1 MARRLLP
8 LNGLRAFEAS
18 ARHLS
23 FKAAAEE
30 LNVTPAAI
38 SHQVKALEDMIG
50 QKLFRRLTRQLV
62 LTEAAQLTLP
72 DLQQGF
78 EHLSRACRI
87 LESKTEEGILTISV
101 APSFGA
107 KWLVPRL
114 VGFQEAHPE
123 IEVRIAGADHLVDF
137 DAEDVDAGVRYGRGD
152 YEGLHVDRLFTV
164 SVLPVCCPSLTR
176 GEMPLHQPADL
187 RHHTLL
193 HLSSFQPNEASP
205 AWGMWLKAAGLDGI
219 DPNRGPKFNASALVV
234 EAALAGQGVAL
245 VDDTVV
251 AAEMASGRL
260 VRLFSDQELMKTQ
273 FSYYLVYPLDRAGSR
288 KIELFREW
296 ILGEACRFRSGN
308 AENM

>member
-1 MARRLLP
+1 MPRRLLP

-78 EHLSRACRI
+78 EHLSRACRL
-87 LESKTEEGILTISV
+87 LESETQEGILTISV

-123 IEVRIAGADHLVDF
+123 IEVRVAGADHLVDF
-137 DAEDVDAGVRYGRGD
+137 DAEDVDAGVRFGRGD
-152 YEGLHVDRLFTV
+152 YEGLHVERLFAV
-164 SVLPVCCPSLTR
+164 SVVPVCCPSLTK
-176 GEMPLHQPADL
+176 GDLPLRQPADL
-187 RHHTLL
+187 KHHTLL
-193 HLSSFQPNEASP
+193 HYSSFLPNEASP
-205 AWGMWLKAAGLDGI
+205 AWSMWLKAAGLEGI
-219 DPNRGPKFNASALVV
+219 EANRGPKFNSYTLLA

-245 VDDTVV
+245 IDESVV
-251 AAEMASGRL
+251 SAEIASGRL
-260 VRLFSDQELMKTQ
+260 TRLFCDQDFVTTK
-273 FSYYLVYPLDRAGSR
+273 FSYYLVYPLDRACSR
-288 KIELFREW
+288 KIELFRDW
-296 ILGEACRFRSGN
+296 ILGEACRFRSGDT
-308 AENM
+308 ANM